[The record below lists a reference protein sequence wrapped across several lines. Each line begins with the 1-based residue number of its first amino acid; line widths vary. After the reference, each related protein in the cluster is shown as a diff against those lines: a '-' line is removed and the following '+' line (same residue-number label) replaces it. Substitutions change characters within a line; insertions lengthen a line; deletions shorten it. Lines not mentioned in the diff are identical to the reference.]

1 MSEYLE
7 ALEEVVEAAGIIRHV
22 TSNSYKR
29 TDAPK
34 CPHGNIPRYPTH
46 AWWCDDC
53 FTRLQFAL
61 DAAEIERLSSLTTHA
76 PDLADC
82 EPELVAANAEYHI
95 ENNIKKTP
103 PSG

>member
-7 ALEEVVEAAGIIRHV
+7 ALEEVAEAAGIICHV

-53 FTRLQFAL
+53 WQRLEHAL
-61 DAAEIERLSSLTTHA
+61 DAVDKNRNARELGFHG
-76 PDLADC
+76 DLASSFPD
-82 EPELVAANAEYHI
+82 VADLQLADLITQANGE
-95 ENNIKKTP
+95 EP
-103 PSG
+103 PSA

>member
-53 FTRLQFAL
+53 WQRLEHAL
-61 DAAEIERLSSLTTHA
+61 AAVDNIRNA
-76 PDLADC
+76 R
-82 EPELVAANAEYHI
+82 ELGR
-95 ENNIKKTP
+95 
-103 PSG
+103 SR